1 MAAPDSKKATDD
13 NDAGLGRN
21 TLSYLEGAR
30 VLLVDD
36 DPQDRQLAARELRQM
51 APGIDIQDVRTEGE
65 LTAALDGN
73 AFDIAVTDYQLQ
85 WSTGLEV
92 LKRIKEVH
100 PGRPVVMFTA
110 SGSEEIA
117 VAAMK
122 AGLDDYLTKS
132 LKHFSRLPYLVGV
145 ALERAAIRDEL
156 ERARRS
162 HRDALET
169 EIQRKNDFL
178 ATLAHELRNP
188 LAPIRYA
195 ARLIREGAK
204 PSELAQARAM
214 IERQSAQMARL
225 LDDLLDF
232 SRLTRDMIELKR
244 ETLDLRHIVEE
255 AVSAALPVLESMH
268 HRVQLELPG
277 NPLWMSG
284 DATRLNQILGNL
296 LQNAARYTEP
306 GGLIRINALQE
317 GHEALICV
325 RDTGIGIAAEVL
337 PHVFDLFT
345 QGPGAEKRHVGLGI
359 GLSVVKRLTELHG
372 GTVSAESAGPATGSL
387 FTVRLP
393 LAEAPLTGRTADWV
407 DTADAP
413 PTAVGGRILIVD
425 DNPDIADS
433 LAMLL
438 RDPMR
443 AVAVA
448 YDGDQAMRI
457 SAALQPNFIVL
468 DLGMPKMDGYDL
480 ARWIREQP
488 WGQNAYLVAVTGWGQ
503 EQHRQRTR
511 AAGFNE
517 HLVKPVD
524 PETLLS
530 LLRSQG
536 PFTGAETPDDRGG

>member
-1 MAAPDSKKATDD
+1 MPAPDSKKATDD
-13 NDAGLGRN
+13 ADAGLGRN
-21 TLSYLEGAR
+21 TLSYLEHAR
-30 VLLVDD
+30 VLLIDD

-51 APGIDIQDVRTEGE
+51 APDLEIQEVRTQGE
-65 LTAALDGN
+65 LTAALGAN

-92 LKRIKEVH
+92 LQRIKELD

-117 VAAMK
+117 VAAMQ

-132 LKHFSRLPYLVGV
+132 AKHFSRLPYIVTV
-145 ALERAAIRDEL
+145 ALERAAIRAEL
-156 ERARRS
+156 ERARRA

-195 ARLIREGAK
+195 AHLIREDAE
-204 PSELAQARAM
+204 PQVLAQARTM

-232 SRLTRDMIELKR
+232 SRLTRDMIELKLG
-244 ETLDLRHIVEE
+244 TLDLRHVVEE
-255 AVSAALPVLESMH
+255 AVAAALPVLEPMQ
-268 HRVQLELPG
+268 HRVKLELPQT
-277 NPLWMSG
+277 PLWMSG

-317 GHEALICV
+317 GREALICIQ
-325 RDTGIGIAAEVL
+325 DTGMGISAEIL
-337 PHVFDLFT
+337 PHIFDLFT

-372 GTVSAESAGPATGSL
+372 GTVSAESAGPARGSL
-387 FTVRLP
+387 FKVRLP
-393 LAEAPLTGRTADWV
+393 LAEAPVTGRSTDRAER
-407 DTADAP
+407 ADAP
-413 PTAVGGRILIVD
+413 PEAVGGRILIVD

-438 RDPMR
+438 RDPLR
-443 AVAVA
+443 PVAVA

-457 SAALQPNFIVL
+457 AAAMQPDFIVL
-468 DLGMPKMDGYDL
+468 DLGMPKMDGYEL

-488 WGQNAYLVAVTGWGQ
+488 WGHTAYLVAVTGWGQ

-524 PETLLS
+524 PDALLK
-530 LLRSQG
+530 LFRLQG
-536 PFTGAETPDDRGG
+536 PFARAEKPGDTG